1 MIDYIVDNESLCVF
15 NNNIYVYCYYRY
27 FKICK
32 FLLNVVFDKYFFNW
46 FFYIFFWDSLCVK
59 FVLSIWWKMC
69 YLKL

>member
-32 FLLNVVFDKYFFNW
+32 FLLNVVFDKYFFN
-46 FFYIFFWDSLCVK
+46 
-59 FVLSIWWKMC
+59 
-69 YLKL
+69 